1 MGETPHDNARD
12 IVDGTADAPVGPAR
26 EHRRDAQGT
35 RLRLLDAASQLFA
48 ERGYERATV
57 RDIAARAGANQAL
70 LFRYFGSKKAL
81 FGEVMAR
88 GGQEQL
94 RTTPPERLFEVALR
108 GMLAGEAGDGTVGDG
123 AAKDRSLEVCLRSI
137 GGSDEI
143 AEALRGL
150 GEEYAD
156 VLATLSNADNG
167 DLRADLALSWLLG
180 IGLMRVVVGKEPLA
194 SADPDTICALAGD
207 ALSALLEGLPERPAE
222 GPAQG
227 RPPQGPGQPQNSA
240 SITFP

>member
-1 MGETPHDNARD
+1 MGTTRR
-12 IVDGTADAPVGPAR
+12 TAR
-26 EHRRDAQGT
+26 ETACGDDGEGGGAVAAAGHRRDAEGT

-94 RTTPPERLFEVALR
+94 RTTPPQNLFEVALR
-108 GMLAGEAGDGTVGDG
+108 GMLADGSGDG

-150 GEEYAD
+150 GEEYAE
-156 VLATLSNADNG
+156 VLATQSSADHG
-167 DLRADLALSWLLG
+167 ALRADLALSWLLG

-194 SADPDTICALAGD
+194 SADPDTICALTGD
-207 ALSALLEGLPERPAE
+207 ALRTLLAG
-222 GPAQG
+222 GPQEETSG
-227 RPPQGPGQPQNSA
+227 
-240 SITFP
+240 

>member
-1 MGETPHDNARD
+1 MAEAMGRAVGETSRS
-12 IVDGTADAPVGPAR
+12 GTTG

-35 RLRLLDAASQLFA
+35 RRLLLDAASELFA

-57 RDIAARAGANQAL
+57 RDIAARAGVNQAL

-88 GGQEQL
+88 GGHEQL
-94 RTTPPERLFEVALR
+94 RTTPAERLFEVALR
-108 GMLAGEAGDGTVGDG
+108 GMLAEGGGPG
-123 AAKDRSLEVCLRSI
+123 ADRSLEVCLRSI

-150 GEEYAD
+150 GDEYAD
-156 VLATLSNADNG
+156 VLATLSRADDG
-167 DLRADLALSWLLG
+167 ALRGDLALSWLLG

-194 SADPDTICALAGD
+194 SADPDIVCQLVGEALGT
-207 ALSALLEGLPERPAE
+207 LLESLPKTE
-222 GPAQG
+222 
-227 RPPQGPGQPQNSA
+227 
-240 SITFP
+240 

>member
-1 MGETPHDNARD
+1 MGETPQH
-12 IVDGTADAPVGPAR
+12 GTAGA
-26 EHRRDAQGT
+26 HRRDAQGT
-35 RLRLLDAASQLFA
+35 RLRLLDAASKLFA

-94 RTTPPERLFEVALR
+94 RTTPADRLFEVALR
-108 GMLAGEAGDGTVGDG
+108 GMLAGG
-123 AAKDRSLEVCLRSI
+123 AESDRSLEVCLRSI

-143 AEALRGL
+143 GDALRGL

-156 VLATLSNADNG
+156 VLATLSRSENG
-167 DLRADLALSWLLG
+167 GLRADLALSWLLG
-180 IGLMRVVVGKEPLA
+180 IGLMRVVVAKEPLA
-194 SADPDTICALAGD
+194 SADPDTVCALVTG
-207 ALSALLEGLPERPAE
+207 ALGSLLESLPDGGEEADVLRSSDSAAGHHRRGETPA
-222 GPAQG
+222 
-227 RPPQGPGQPQNSA
+227 
-240 SITFP
+240 

>member
-1 MGETPHDNARD
+1 MGRTPHESTGAAKER
-12 IVDGTADAPVGPAR
+12 
-26 EHRRDAQGT
+26 RRDAHGT
-35 RLRLLDAASQLFA
+35 RLRLLDAAWELFA

-57 RDIAARAGANQAL
+57 RDIAARADANQAL

-94 RTTPPERLFEVALR
+94 RTTAPDRLFEVALR
-108 GMLAGEAGDGTVGDG
+108 GMLATDGS
-123 AAKDRSLEVCLRSI
+123 AKDRSLEVCLRSI

-150 GEEYAD
+150 GDEYAE
-156 VLATLSNADNG
+156 VLATLSSAENG

-180 IGLMRVVVGKEPLA
+180 IGLMRVVVGKQPLA
-194 SADPDTICALAGD
+194 SADPDAICALAGT
-207 ALSALLEGLPERPAE
+207 ALRTLLDETQAPAPPKEPAPAE
-222 GPAQG
+222 GEHRA
-227 RPPQGPGQPQNSA
+227 
-240 SITFP
+240 

>member
-1 MGETPHDNARD
+1 MEQTPQNTAGRT
-12 IVDGTADAPVGPAR
+12 GTDTAGAAPER
-26 EHRRDAQGT
+26 RRDAQGT
-35 RLRLLDAASQLFA
+35 RRRLLDAASQLFA
-48 ERGYERATV
+48 ERGYERSTV
-57 RDIAARAGANQAL
+57 RDIAARAGVNQAL
-70 LFRYFGSKKAL
+70 LFRYFGTKKAL

-94 RTTPPERLFEVALR
+94 RATPPDRLFETALR
-108 GMLAGEAGDGTVGDG
+108 GMLADDG

-156 VLATLSNADNG
+156 VLATLSRAENG

-194 SADPDTICALAGD
+194 SADPDAICALAGS
-207 ALSALLEGLPERPAE
+207 ALNILLEGPPE
-222 GPAQG
+222 G
-227 RPPQGPGQPQNSA
+227 RE
-240 SITFP
+240 

>member
-1 MGETPHDNARD
+1 MAKTPQD
-12 IVDGTADAPVGPAR
+12 GPANAS
-26 EHRRDAQGT
+26 RRDAQGT
-35 RLRLLDAASQLFA
+35 RLRLLDAASELFA

-57 RDIAARAGANQAL
+57 RDIASRAGANQAL

-94 RTTPPERLFEVALR
+94 RSTPAERLFEVALR
-108 GMLAGEAGDGTVGDG
+108 GMLAGGGG
-123 AAKDRSLEVCLRSI
+123 ADTDRSLEVCLRSI

-156 VLATLSNADNG
+156 VLATLSESETG
-167 DLRADLALSWLLG
+167 SLRADLALSWLLG
-180 IGLMRVVVGKEPLA
+180 IGLMRVVVAKEPLA
-194 SADPDTICALAGD
+194 SADPDTVCALVAG
-207 ALSALLEGLPERPAE
+207 ALGNLLENLPKD
-222 GPAQG
+222 GPADG
-227 RPPQGPGQPQNSA
+227 ESA
-240 SITFP
+240 GNPE

>member
-1 MGETPHDNARD
+1 MREAMQEVAARPAGEARR
-12 IVDGTADAPVGPAR
+12 GGATG

-35 RLRLLDAASQLFA
+35 RRLLLDAASELFA

-57 RDIAARAGANQAL
+57 RDIAARAGVNQAL

-88 GGQEQL
+88 GGHEQL
-94 RTTPPERLFEVALR
+94 RSTPAERLFDVALR
-108 GMLAGEAGDGTVGDG
+108 GMLAEGRGPG
-123 AAKDRSLEVCLRSI
+123 ADRSLEVCLRSI

-150 GEEYAD
+150 GDEYAE
-156 VLATLSNADNG
+156 VLATLSRAEDG
-167 DLRADLALSWLLG
+167 ALRGDLALSWLLG

-194 SADPDTICALAGD
+194 SADPNTVSRLVGEALG
-207 ALSALLEGLPERPAE
+207 SLLEGLPKTE
-222 GPAQG
+222 
-227 RPPQGPGQPQNSA
+227 
-240 SITFP
+240 

>member
-1 MGETPHDNARD
+1 MGETSRS
-12 IVDGTADAPVGPAR
+12 GTAG

-35 RLRLLDAASQLFA
+35 RRLLLDAASELFA

-57 RDIAARAGANQAL
+57 RDIASRAGVNQAL

-88 GGQEQL
+88 GGHEQL
-94 RTTPPERLFEVALR
+94 RSTPAERLFDVALR
-108 GMLAGEAGDGTVGDG
+108 GMLAEGRGPG
-123 AAKDRSLEVCLRSI
+123 ADRSLEVCLRSI

-150 GEEYAD
+150 GDEYAD
-156 VLATLSNADNG
+156 VLATLSRADDG
-167 DLRADLALSWLLG
+167 ALRGDLALSWLLG

-194 SADPDTICALAGD
+194 SADPDTVCQLVGEALGT
-207 ALSALLEGLPERPAE
+207 LLESLPKPE
-222 GPAQG
+222 
-227 RPPQGPGQPQNSA
+227 
-240 SITFP
+240 

>member
-1 MGETPHDNARD
+1 MGQTPQH
-12 IVDGTADAPVGPAR
+12 GPAGAY
-26 EHRRDAQGT
+26 RRDAQGT
-35 RLRLLDAASQLFA
+35 RLRLLDAASELFA

-94 RTTPPERLFEVALR
+94 RTTPAERLFEVALR
-108 GMLAGEAGDGTVGDG
+108 GMLAGG
-123 AAKDRSLEVCLRSI
+123 AESDRSLEVCLRSI

-143 AEALRGL
+143 ADALRGL

-156 VLATLSNADNG
+156 VLATLSRSDNG
-167 DLRADLALSWLLG
+167 GLRADLALSWLLG
-180 IGLMRVVVGKEPLA
+180 IGLMRVVVAKEPLA
-194 SADPDTICALAGD
+194 SADPDTVCALVTG
-207 ALSALLEGLPERPAE
+207 ALGSLLESLPDGGEQADVLRSSD
-222 GPAQG
+222 
-227 RPPQGPGQPQNSA
+227 SA
-240 SITFP
+240 AGHHQRGETPL

>member
-1 MGETPHDNARD
+1 MREATREVAARPAGEARR
-12 IVDGTADAPVGPAR
+12 GGAG
-26 EHRRDAQGT
+26 EQRRDAQGT
-35 RLRLLDAASQLFA
+35 RRLLLDAASELFA

-57 RDIAARAGANQAL
+57 RDIAARAGVNQAL

-94 RTTPPERLFEVALR
+94 RSTPAERLFDVALR
-108 GMLAGEAGDGTVGDG
+108 GMLAEGRGPG
-123 AAKDRSLEVCLRSI
+123 ADRSLEVCLRSI

-150 GEEYAD
+150 GDEYAE
-156 VLATLSNADNG
+156 VLATLSRAEDG
-167 DLRADLALSWLLG
+167 ALRGDLALSWLLG

-194 SADPDTICALAGD
+194 SADPNTVSRLVGEALGT
-207 ALSALLEGLPERPAE
+207 LLEGLPKAE
-222 GPAQG
+222 
-227 RPPQGPGQPQNSA
+227 
-240 SITFP
+240 

>member
-1 MGETPHDNARD
+1 MEA
-12 IVDGTADAPVGPAR
+12 APCGGATG

-35 RLRLLDAASQLFA
+35 RRLLLDAASHLFA

-57 RDIAARAGANQAL
+57 RDIASRAGVNQAL

-94 RTTPPERLFEVALR
+94 RATPPERLFEVALR
-108 GMLAGEAGDGTVGDG
+108 GMLAEGAGPGT
-123 AAKDRSLEVCLRSI
+123 DRSLEVCLRSI

-143 AEALRGL
+143 GEALRGL
-150 GEEYAD
+150 GDEYAD
-156 VLATLSNADNG
+156 VLATLSRADDG
-167 DLRADLALSWLLG
+167 ALRGDLALSWLLG

-194 SADPDTICALAGD
+194 SADPDAVCRLVGEALT
-207 ALSALLEGLPERPAE
+207 ALLEGLPTAE
-222 GPAQG
+222 
-227 RPPQGPGQPQNSA
+227 
-240 SITFP
+240 